1 MLVLRRLLREKI
13 SLRLQYGL
21 WALVLLRLLL
31 PISFGA
37 TVVSV
42 LNLVDQAP
50 IQTDSPAPGHWEGE
64 DLALSLAEPGLG
76 SAASGG
82 QAQYGQNQ
90 SQEQAEGAAGLGT
103 SRSVPLKRVLLGV
116 WAAGAAALGAWLLWV
131 NLRFAGQL
139 RRSRRPLAADCPLPV
154 YLSGAARA
162 PCLFGLLHPAIYL
175 TEEAKEGMWEYIRA
189 HDSMIDE
196 VRGSSYFSDPI
207 AFELED
213 GDIRETIRPYIMGRI
228 VDVEQFFP
236 KYHCDPTADDV
247 CVSFAVTDVFLP
259 WNNKT
264 YTVRFHKGTC
274 TIQSDDTEC
283 CHTAH
288 MSVATLTTLLLGYKS
303 ASKLYRMGR
312 ITANGET
319 IQLLDD
325 VLLHE
330 IPYISDYI

>member
-1 MLVLRRLLREKI
+1 MLVLRRLLRGKI

-37 TVVSV
+37 TAVSV

-139 RRSRRPLAADCPLPV
+139 CRSRRPLAADRPLPV

-175 TEEAKEGMWEYIRA
+175 TEEAAADERILRHSLALHWYNPLVWAAVCLSRRDGELCCDEATVKRLGEKERA
-189 HDSMIDE
+189 A
-196 VRGSSYFSDPI
+196 Y
-207 AFELED
+207 
-213 GDIRETIRPYIMGRI
+213 GR
-228 VDVEQFFP
+228 
-236 KYHCDPTADDV
+236 TLL
-247 CVSFAVTDVFLP
+247 AVTCRGYGNSLLAATHMTGGKRASRSVF
-259 WNNKT
+259 
-264 YTVRFHKGTC
+264 G
-274 TIQSDDTEC
+274 S
-283 CHTAH
+283 
-288 MSVATLTTLLLGYKS
+288 
-303 ASKLYRMGR
+303 
-312 ITANGET
+312 
-319 IQLLDD
+319 
-325 VLLHE
+325 
-330 IPYISDYI
+330 

>member
-1 MLVLRRLLREKI
+1 MVAI
-13 SLRLQYGL
+13 YY
-21 WALVLLRLLL
+21 
-31 PISFGA
+31 
-37 TVVSV
+37 
-42 LNLVDQAP
+42 D
-50 IQTDSPAPGHWEGE
+50 
-64 DLALSLAEPGLG
+64 
-76 SAASGG
+76 
-82 QAQYGQNQ
+82 
-90 SQEQAEGAAGLGT
+90 
-103 SRSVPLKRVLLGV
+103 
-116 WAAGAAALGAWLLWV
+116 V
-131 NLRFAGQL
+131 NGK
-139 RRSRRPLAADCPLPV
+139 SCGYMV
-154 YLSGAARA
+154 YLIKDDVM
-162 PCLFGLLHPAIYL
+162 HIKEMIYL
-175 TEEAKEGMWEYIRA
+175 TEEAKEGLWEYIRA

-236 KYHCDPTADDV
+236 KYHCDPTTDDV